1 MEASVKPF
9 LMFEGKAEEA
19 LNFYV
24 SLIPN
29 SGFTSITRYG
39 PEGPGPD
46 GSIMVAT
53 AMIGGMQ
60 VMVSDSYV
68 KHAFSFTPSLSFF
81 LTCKSDEE
89 IERLSGALAEGGGVL
104 MPLDNYGFS
113 RRFAWVN
120 DRFGVSWQLNL
131 V

>member
-1 MEASVKPF
+1 MTADVQPF

-19 LNFYV
+19 LKFYF
-24 SLIPN
+24 SLIPD

-53 AMIGGMQ
+53 ATIGGMK

-68 KHAFSFTPSLSFF
+68 KHAFSFTPSLSLFV
-81 LTCKSDEE
+81 TCRDEAE
-89 IERLSGALAEGGGVL
+89 IERLSTALAEGGGVL
-104 MPLDNYGFS
+104 MPLDDYGFS

-131 V
+131 P

>member
-1 MEASVKPF
+1 MTARVQPF
-9 LMFEGKAEEA
+9 LMFEGRAEEA

-24 SLIPN
+24 SLIPD
-29 SGFTSITRYG
+29 SEFTSIKRYG

-53 AMIGGMQ
+53 AMIGGMA
-60 VMVSDSYV
+60 VMASDSYV
-68 KHAFSFTPSLSFF
+68 KHAFGFTPSLSLF
-81 LTCKSDEE
+81 LTCADEAE
-89 IERLSGALAEGGGVL
+89 IERLSAALAEGGGVL
-104 MPLDNYGFS
+104 MPPGNYGFS

-131 V
+131 P